1 MPGKEHQMV
10 DVQQATGQTEP
21 QRSALW
27 DDAKG
32 TARSKLNE
40 QKDAAA
46 AGIGDMAETLREAAR
61 QRRSDDDT
69 VARITASAADGL
81 DRFSGALRSKDV
93 SAMLRDID
101 GFSRRQPVA
110 FFGLALAA
118 GFLAIRFVKAS
129 DR

>member
-1 MPGKEHQMV
+1 MA
-10 DVQQATGQTEP
+10 DVHQATGQPEP
-21 QRSALW
+21 ERSAIW

-32 TARSKLNE
+32 TARAKLNE

-46 AGIGDMAETLREAAR
+46 AGIGDMAETLRDAAR
-61 QRRSDDDT
+61 QRDGDDDA
-69 VARITASAADGL
+69 VARITASAAAGL

-93 SAMLRDID
+93 SAMLRDIE

-118 GFLAIRFVKAS
+118 GFLAVRFAKAS